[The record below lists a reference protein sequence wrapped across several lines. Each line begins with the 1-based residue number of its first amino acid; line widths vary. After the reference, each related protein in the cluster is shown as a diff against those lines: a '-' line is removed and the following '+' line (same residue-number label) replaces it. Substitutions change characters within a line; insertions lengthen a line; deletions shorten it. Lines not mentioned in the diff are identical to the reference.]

1 MISLNPRALACLSE
15 VVHFG
20 SLRRAAQHM
29 NVDPSSVSRQISA
42 LEEEIGHRLLERSS
56 SGARPTAAGKLLIE
70 HYKQQLSSQAAT
82 LSRLGALS
90 DLSEGEVRIAV
101 GEGFIAD
108 LIAQPLQEFLRAHP
122 GIELEVR
129 MAGANEA
136 VGLIKDD
143 SVDFAFIY
151 SPPEDYQLLVHA
163 DTAQPMELITP
174 PDHPLLESDAPVQL
188 AELEGYPFAMIR
200 NSTGM
205 GQLMRI
211 AARLERIELKP
222 RLRTNS
228 VAVLINFVK
237 SGIGVTFMP
246 KLTVMRD
253 IEQGHICARPAA
265 ASALSGARA
274 RIVSHRNRELSLAS
288 MKCLTYLRRATRFFN
303 GDAPLVLR
311 CTHHSAD

>member
-20 SLRRAAQHM
+20 SLRRAAQYL
-29 NVDPSSVSRQISA
+29 NVDPSSVSRQIST
-42 LEEEIGHRLLERSS
+42 LEEDVGHRLLERSS
-56 SGARPTAAGKLLIE
+56 TGTRATAAGKLLIE
-70 HYKQQLSSQAAT
+70 HYKVQLASQAAT

-108 LIAQPLQEFLRAHP
+108 LIALPLQTFLRTHP

-143 SVDFAFIY
+143 TVDFAFIY
-151 SPPEDYQLLVHA
+151 SPPEDNQLLVHA
-163 DTAQPMELITP
+163 DTVQPMDLITAP
-174 PDHPLLESDAPVQL
+174 GHPLLSLAGPVRLSQL
-188 AELEGYPFAMIR
+188 ADYPLALIH

-205 GQLMRI
+205 GQLMTI
-211 AARLERIELKP
+211 AARLEHVELKP

-228 VAVLINFVK
+228 VAVLTNFVK
-237 SGIGVTFMP
+237 SDIGVTFMP
-246 KLTVMRD
+246 MLTVIEE
-253 IEQGHICARPAA
+253 IEQGHICCKAA
-265 ASALSGARA
+265 AAPALNGARA
-274 RIVSHRNRELSLAS
+274 RIVSHRNRELNIASLT
-288 MKCLTYLRRATRFFN
+288 CLQYLRGATRFFN
-303 GDAPLVLR
+303 GDAP
-311 CTHHSAD
+311 

>member
-1 MISLNPRALACLSE
+1 M
-15 VVHFG
+15 
-20 SLRRAAQHM
+20 
-29 NVDPSSVSRQISA
+29 SRQISA
-42 LEEEIGHRLLERSS
+42 LEEEVGHRLLERSS
-56 SGARPTAAGKLLIE
+56 SGTRPTAAGKLLIE

-108 LIAQPLQEFLRAHP
+108 LIAQPLQTFLRSHP

-143 SVDFAFIY
+143 TVDFAFIY

-163 DTAQPMELITP
+163 DTAQPMDLITAP
-174 PDHPLLESDAPVQL
+174 GHPLLDIKGPIRL
-188 AELEGYPFAMIR
+188 RELENYPLAVIH

-205 GQLMRI
+205 GQLMKI
-211 AARLERIELKP
+211 AARLEQVELKP

-228 VAVLINFVK
+228 VAVLTNFVK

-246 KLTVMRD
+246 KLTVMKEV
-253 IEQGHICARPAA
+253 EQGHICCKTAFAPA
-265 ASALSGARA
+265 LNGARA
-274 RIVSHRNRELSLAS
+274 RIVSHRNRELSIAS
-288 MKCLTYLRRATRFFN
+288 LTCLEYLRGATRFFS
-303 GDAPLVLR
+303 GDAP
-311 CTHHSAD
+311 